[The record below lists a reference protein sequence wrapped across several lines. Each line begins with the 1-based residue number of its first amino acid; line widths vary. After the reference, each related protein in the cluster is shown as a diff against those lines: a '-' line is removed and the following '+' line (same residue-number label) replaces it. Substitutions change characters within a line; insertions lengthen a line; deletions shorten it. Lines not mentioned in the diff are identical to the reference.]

1 MSVLVTLMD
10 VITIVIILWDHT
22 IVLVTLDTG
31 SIQLI

>member
-10 VITIVIILWDHT
+10 VITIVITLWDHT
-22 IVLVTLDTG
+22 IVLVMLDTD